1 MRVRI
6 SMTATE
12 CELPEGDIHMPNP
25 YIPWPPSI
33 GDRVGIKGTRLLGIV
48 ERIEGQ
54 APTQQFVLTIFA
66 PAIADIDAAKDART
80 TYALDELEP
89 HS

>member
-1 MRVRI
+1 
-6 SMTATE
+6 MTTTE
-12 CELPEGDIHMPNP
+12 RELLEGVIHMPNP
-25 YIPWPPSI
+25 SIPWPPSI

-54 APTQQFVLTIFA
+54 GPTQQFMLTIFA
-66 PAIADIDAAKDART
+66 PAIADIDAAKVART